1 MTSKS
6 SRGHL
11 LSALAELTTLDRAAL
26 CPALDR
32 RLRRARPEEL
42 PVATLLRQA
51 LAWHLPARR
60 EQGDRDLGLTGTHE
74 RQA

>member
-26 CPALDR
+26 AQRWTAAFGVPA
-32 RLRRARPEEL
+32 PKSCQ
-42 PVATLLRQA
+42 ATLLRQA
-51 LAWHLPARR
+51 PARHLPARR
-60 EQGDRDLGLTGTHE
+60 EQADRDLGLTGTHE

>member
-26 CPALDR
+26 AQRWTAAFGVPA
-32 RLRRARPEEL
+32 PKSYQL
-42 PVATLLRQA
+42 P
-51 LAWHLPARR
+51 PCCARR
-60 EQGDRDLGLTGTHE
+60 WRGTCPRDESRAIETWV
-74 RQA
+74 